1 MRTTLSMHHIARIE
15 GHGNISLSIEDGRV
29 SDVKMNVVEPARLFE
44 SMVGGRPFTQTSYIA
59 SRICGICSSSHVITD
74 LLAIE
79 QIFGVKTSERTRVLR
94 ELLVYGSFLQNHA
107 AHLFVFAAP
116 DFEGLDSAFPLAE
129 SAPEFFN
136 GGMAIKALGNELCTL
151 VGGRSIH
158 PITCVVGGFTH
169 EPSRDD
175 RLAMADKVAAAREF
189 CEKTV
194 DVFAGFKVH
203 RLRPLAIL
211 WRSWKMAAIAWL
223 AILRLSHPMVHVSLR
238 PITPITLRNTPSIIR
253 LRDSRA
259 VRARRKTSRRARLRA
274 ST

>member
-129 SAPEFFN
+129 SAPELFN

-175 RLAMADKVAAAREF
+175 CLAMADKVAAAREF

-194 DVFAGFKVH
+194 DVFAGFH
-203 RLRPLAIL
+203 RLKPLAIS
-211 WRSWKMAAIAWL
+211 WRSWKMAVIAWL
-223 AILRLSHPMVHVSLR
+223 AILRLSHPMAHVLPR
-238 PITPITLRNTPSIIR
+238 PITPTILRNTPSIIR
-253 LRDSRA
+253 LRDFRA
-259 VRARRKTSRRARLRA
+259 ARARRKTSRRARLRA
-274 ST
+274 LT

>member
-129 SAPEFFN
+129 SAPELFN

-151 VGGRSIH
+151 VG
-158 PITCVVGGFTH
+158 
-169 EPSRDD
+169 
-175 RLAMADKVAAAREF
+175 
-189 CEKTV
+189 
-194 DVFAGFKVH
+194 
-203 RLRPLAIL
+203 
-211 WRSWKMAAIAWL
+211 
-223 AILRLSHPMVHVSLR
+223 
-238 PITPITLRNTPSIIR
+238 
-253 LRDSRA
+253 
-259 VRARRKTSRRARLRA
+259 
-274 ST
+274 